1 MANASDTTQKNFN
14 SENRRTTKMQDT
26 KTETTDQTNDQNM
39 NRGKHLGQY
48 KRDNRSIQLHPENNP
63 DMCLSYSADGL
74 GVTTCENTPDH
85 YWLMAGTQAVERAN
99 ADSGMAGSDATKLE
113 ETEQGVETT
122 TSSSNK
128 KSESK
133 TGTKDTASTKNTST
147 KDTSSKDT
155 SSKDTSTKDT
165 TNETSTDDTS
175 TNDTSTNDTSTN
187 DTTTKDTTNESVSKF
202 QGHIGLDGFR
212 FKLTFMDLIFL
223 LLLLYVFYYLL

>member
-1 MANASDTTQKNFN
+1 MGGSESKAENQSAKMHQK
-14 SENRRTTKMQDT
+14 
-26 KTETTDQTNDQNM
+26 DQTNDQNM

-63 DMCLSYSADGL
+63 TMCLSYSADGL
-74 GVTTCENTPDH
+74 NVTTCENTPDH

-99 ADSGMAGSDATKLE
+99 ADSGMAGSDSTKLE
-113 ETEQGVETT
+113 ETEQSVETT

-147 KDTSSKDT
+147 KDTSTKDT
-155 SSKDTSTKDT
+155 SNKDT

-175 TNDTSTNDTSTN
+175 TK